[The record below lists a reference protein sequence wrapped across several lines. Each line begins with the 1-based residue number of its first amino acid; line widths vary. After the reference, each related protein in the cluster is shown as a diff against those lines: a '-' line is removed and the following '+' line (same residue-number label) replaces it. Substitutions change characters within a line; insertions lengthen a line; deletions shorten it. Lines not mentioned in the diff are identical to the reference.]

1 MKKVLFIS
9 HDASRTGA
17 PIVFLHLL
25 RWFKA
30 NTGIPFQIILRNG
43 GELEDE
49 FKSLA
54 PVLIIDK
61 AIFNKT
67 VLLEEVS
74 RFIKQDD
81 ICLIYSNTVTN
92 GKVLDFFSNL
102 KCPVICH
109 IHELEHYIYLSGAEN
124 IREVKNNTS
133 RYIAVSEAVK
143 NNLVKNHDFPADKI
157 DVVYEF
163 IPTQLHSFSSQIIGQ
178 KIYEQLNIPQE
189 ALIVGAAGTT
199 DWRKGPDLFIQL
211 ARAVHQQ
218 HLEIP
223 VHFIWVGG
231 ETEGASFFK
240 LMHDIKNAG
249 LEGYIHFLGNQ
260 SKPLEYF
267 AAFDV
272 FALVSR
278 EDPFPLV
285 CLEAASLGKP
295 IVCFDNSGGE
305 KEFVEDDCGFVVPY
319 LDIETMA
326 IKVVKLLESI
336 ELRQRFGKRATQKV
350 RERHDVEVV
359 APKIL
364 DIINMCLK
372 ESKPAPSIGNSSAR
386 GAKYK
391 WWLKKLIPPIIFDIA
406 NFFRIEVM
414 SGIVKNKLLALGGKY
429 VR

>member
-9 HDASRTGA
+9 HGA

-30 NTGIPFQIILRNG
+30 NTDIPFQIVLRNG
-43 GELEDE
+43 GELEHE
-49 FKSLA
+49 FKSIA
-54 PVLIIDK
+54 PVLIIEK
-61 AIFNKT
+61 AIFNRAL
-67 VLLEEVS
+67 LLEEVS

-81 ICLIYSNTVTN
+81 VGLIYSNTITN
-92 GKVLDFFSNL
+92 GELLDFFSIL

-109 IHELEHYIYLSGAEN
+109 IHELEHYIYLSGSEN
-124 IREVKNNTS
+124 IRNILNNTS
-133 RYIAVSEAVK
+133 RYVAVSEAVK
-143 NNLVKNHDFPADKI
+143 SNLVENHGFPQDKI

-163 IPTQLHSFSSQIIGQ
+163 IPTQLHSFISQLTPE
-178 KIYEQLNIPQE
+178 IYKQLNIPRE

-211 ARAVHQQ
+211 ARAVRQQ

-231 ETEGASFFK
+231 ETEGVSFFK
-240 LMHDIKNAG
+240 LLHDIKNAG
-249 LEGYIHFLGNQ
+249 LDGYVHFLGNQ
-260 SKPLEYF
+260 PKPLEYF

-326 IKVVKLLESI
+326 IKVAKLLESV
-336 ELRQRFGKRATQKV
+336 ELRQRFGERATQKV
-350 RERHDVEVV
+350 RERHDVNVV

-364 DIINMCLK
+364 SIINMYSKLK
-372 ESKPAPSIGNSSAR
+372 PEQSIGDAR
-386 GAKYK
+386 GAK
-391 WWLKKLIPPIIFDIA
+391 WWLKKFIPPIVLDISKSV
-406 NFFRIEVM
+406 RTEVM
-414 SGIVKNKLLALGGKY
+414 SRAVRNKLIELGEKY